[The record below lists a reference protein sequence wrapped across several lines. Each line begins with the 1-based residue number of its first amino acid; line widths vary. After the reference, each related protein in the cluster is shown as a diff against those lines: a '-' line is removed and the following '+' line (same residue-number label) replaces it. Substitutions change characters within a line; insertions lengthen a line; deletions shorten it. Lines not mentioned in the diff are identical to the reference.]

1 MAKPTT
7 PNLLE
12 KSGLPLFYPIRS
24 EDAHIPEVPSRDGHD
39 VSVRAVVRSLTVMQK
54 EAVVASSGSP
64 MAWRLS
70 SDEGPYLAG
79 HDFGPAPL
87 TVTTAGL
94 TADLMVQIR
103 KAMEGAGLPLDGLT
117 VTLETHFT
125 MEGSMLAGTMIGGA
139 NPPEITVTTD
149 VADRSLAMDAVLS
162 GVNASATVGLLHPSH
177 TSLFTLTASG
187 VQIPVGR
194 VAAIDDDAPKDPGS
208 YFDSPALR
216 TGFADAGIVTKL
228 QQVETTAANDG
239 SSLKESQSRSLYLR
253 GRGSWRDDGVKE
265 IDVEL
270 IRPSGSTFRIL
281 SDEPPG
287 RGGSGRAPDALS
299 LISAGLGF
307 CFMTQIGRFA
317 KIMKRDLG
325 DYRIVQDTRFSVGD
339 PSANPPIGGRAESP
353 HTHVYLDPD
362 GGDDFARTALDMSEQ
377 TCFLHAMCRTELR
390 PKVRIVA

>member
-12 KSGLPLFYPIRS
+12 ESGLPLFYPIRA
-24 EDAHIPEVPSRDGHD
+24 EDERIPEVPGRDGHD
-39 VSVRAVVRSLTVMQK
+39 VSVRSVVRSLTVMQK
-54 EAVVASSGSP
+54 EALVANSGSP
-64 MAWRLS
+64 LAWRLS

-103 KAMEGAGLPLDGLT
+103 KAMDSADLPLDGLL

-139 NPPEITVTTD
+139 NPPEVTVSTGA
-149 VADRSLAMDAVLS
+149 ADRARAMDAVLS
-162 GVNASATVGLLHPSH
+162 AVNASATVGLLHPSH
-177 TSLFTLTASG
+177 TSLFTLTSSG

-194 VAAIDDDAPKDPGS
+194 VAAVDDDAPKDPGT
-208 YFDSPALR
+208 YFDSPEPR
-216 TGFADAGIVTKL
+216 PDVAGPDIVIKL
-228 QQVETTAANDG
+228 EQVETTAANDG

-281 SDEPPG
+281 SDEAPG

-317 KIMKRDLG
+317 KIMKQDLG
-325 DYRIVQDTRFSVGD
+325 DYRIIQDTRFSVGD
-339 PSANPPIGGRAESP
+339 PTAAPPVGGRAEAP

-390 PKVRIVA
+390 PKVRIVG